1 MTRPAVGFLGTGSYL
16 SERSVSNADIAARVP
31 DVTSEWIDQQEQRRR
46 LPGHLSGVQ
55 ALRGHGHRE
64 SLASTA
70 MRATTLE
77 RVEVFA
83 PERSVPIEDLGDS
96 LGLQK
101 YMVRM
106 FRNIHG
112 FDRVHEDPEL
122 DLFGL
127 VAAAGERV
135 VRAIPDPGVI
145 RYLLFAHTV
154 SDVTPSHIDAADV
167 LRQALGLTE
176 VEAFGV
182 SHQHCASGLAAI
194 DIASELLRADGDPA
208 ARALV
213 LTGEKPVTKRF
224 RVVNNTT
231 ILGEAS
237 TACLVGV
244 GGSGDVVRS
253 YATKTQVLLPES
265 VYPSEDQVKEFNDS
279 YTPFLIETIE
289 RAVERAGV
297 MLDDITLLVPHNVS
311 RLLWL
316 RTIEELK
323 FDRSRV
329 YFDNIAR
336 YSHCCCADP
345 FLNYATLR
353 REGRLVEGGLY
364 LLTAVGMGA
373 TYSAMVVEHT
383 GEST

>member
-1 MTRPAVGFLGTGSYL
+1 VL
-16 SERSVSNADIAARVP
+16 
-31 DVTSEWIDQQEQRRR
+31 
-46 LPGHLSGVQ
+46 
-55 ALRGHGHRE
+55 
-64 SLASTA
+64 
-70 MRATTLE
+70 ATTLE
-77 RVEVFA
+77 RVEAFT
-83 PERSVPIEDLGDS
+83 PDRSVPIEELGDS
-96 LGLQK
+96 LGLHK
-101 YMVRM
+101 YVVRM

-112 FDRVHEDPEL
+112 FDRVHEDPAL

-127 VAAAGERV
+127 VAAAGALV
-135 VRAIPDPGVI
+135 VRTLPDPGVI

-154 SDVTPSHIDAADV
+154 LDVTPSHIDAADV
-167 LRQALGLTE
+167 LRQALGLTG

-194 DIASELLRADGDPA
+194 DIAGELLRADGDPA

-213 LTGEKPVTKRF
+213 LTGEKPVTARF

-237 TACLVGV
+237 TACLVGA
-244 GGSGDVVRS
+244 GGAGDVVRS
-253 YATKTQVLLPES
+253 YATKTQVLFS
-265 VYPSEDQVKEFNDS
+265 DGVYLSEDRVQEFHDH
-279 YTPFLIETIE
+279 YVPFLIETII

-297 MLDDITLLVPHNVS
+297 TLDDITMLVPHNVS

-316 RTIEELK
+316 NTLKELE

-329 YFDNIAR
+329 YFDNIPR

-345 FLNYATLR
+345 FLNYASLR
-353 REGRLVEGGLY
+353 REGRLAGGGLY
-364 LLTAVGMGA
+364 LLTSVGMGA

-383 GEST
+383 GAST

>member
-1 MTRPAVGFLGTGSYL
+1 
-16 SERSVSNADIAARVP
+16 
-31 DVTSEWIDQQEQRRR
+31 
-46 LPGHLSGVQ
+46 
-55 ALRGHGHRE
+55 
-64 SLASTA
+64 

-77 RVEVFA
+77 RVEAFL
-83 PERSVPIEDLGDS
+83 PDRSVPIEHLGDS
-96 LGLQK
+96 LGLHK
-101 YMVRM
+101 YVVRM

-112 FDRVHEDPEL
+112 FDRVHDDPAL

-135 VRAIPDPGVI
+135 VRELPDPGVI

-154 SDVTPSHIDAADV
+154 LDVTPSHIDAADV
-167 LRQALGLTE
+167 LRQALGLAAD

-194 DIASELLRADGDPA
+194 DIAGELLRADGDPA

-213 LTGEKPVTKRF
+213 LTGEKPVTARF

-237 TACLVGV
+237 TACLVSA
-244 GGSGDVVRS
+244 GGDGDIMRS
-253 YATKTQVLLPES
+253 YATKTQVLFS
-265 VYPSEDQVKEFNDS
+265 DGVYLADDRVQEFHDN
-279 YTPFLIETIE
+279 YTPFLIETVE

-297 MLDDITLLVPHNVS
+297 TLDDITLLVPHNVS

-316 RTIEELK
+316 RTLEELK

-329 YFDNIAR
+329 YFDNIPR

-345 FLNYATLR
+345 FLNYTTLR
-353 REGRLVEGGLY
+353 REGRLVHGGLY
-364 LLTAVGMGA
+364 LLTSVGMGA

-383 GEST
+383 GEGS